1 MECIYT
7 KMKKHTTEFVP
18 EFKKDFLSP
27 GYCFT
32 WFGLGMIAGISMF
45 PPSFRDPVLAKIGY
59 WAGRFGK
66 NARCRAQI
74 NLALCFPEKSDAERE
89 LIIDN
94 MFATALQSMVMMAEL
109 AIRGPKKLQER
120 VCWKGSEILEEIR
133 CNNEKVIF
141 LVPHGWSVDIPA
153 MLMAAQGQKMAAM
166 FHRQRNPVIDYVW
179 NSVRRKFG
187 GRLHARKDGIRPF
200 IQSVRQGY
208 WGYYL
213 PDQDH
218 GPEYSEFA
226 DFFATYKATLP
237 VVGRLMNI
245 CQAKIIP
252 LFPVYDGG
260 KHLLTIEVRPPMESI
275 VNTDNKTIAR
285 QINKE
290 VEILVGPHPE
300 QYVWV
305 LKLLKTRKS
314 NEVDPY
320 P

>member
-1 MECIYT
+1 
-7 KMKKHTTEFVP
+7 
-18 EFKKDFLSP
+18 
-27 GYCFT
+27 
-32 WFGLGMIAGISMF
+32 LGMIAGISMF
-45 PPSFRDPVLAKIGY
+45 PPSFRDPVLAKIGR
-59 WAGRFGK
+59 WAGRLSK
-66 NARCRAQI
+66 KARRRATI
-74 NLALCFPEKSDAERE
+74 NLSLCFPEKSDTERG
-89 LIIDN
+89 IIVDK
-94 MFATALQSMVMMAEL
+94 MFVTALQSIVMMAEL
-109 AIRGPKKLQER
+109 AIRGPEKFQKR
-120 VCWKGSEILEEIR
+120 VFWKGLEILEEIR
-133 CNNEKVIF
+133 HNNRNVIF

-153 MLMAAQGQKMAAM
+153 MLLAAQGEKMAAM
-166 FHRQRNPVIDYVW
+166 FHQQRNPVIDYVW

-187 GRLHARKDGIRPF
+187 GRLHAREDGIKPF

-237 VVGRLMNI
+237 IIGRLMNI
-245 CQAKIIP
+245 SQAMIIP
-252 LFPVYDGG
+252 LFPVYDEK
-260 KHLLTIEVRPPMESI
+260 KHLLTIEIRPPMDACIASA
-275 VNTDNKTIAR
+275 DNKTIAR
-285 QINKE
+285 QMNKT

-314 NEVDPY
+314 NEADPY

>member
-1 MECIYT
+1 
-7 KMKKHTTEFVP
+7 MKKYKSEFIP
-18 EFKKDFLSP
+18 EFKKNYLSP
-27 GYCFT
+27 VYWST
-32 WFGLGMIAGISMF
+32 WFLLGMIAGISMF
-45 PPSFRDPVLAKIGY
+45 PPLFRDPVLAKIGR
-59 WAGRFGK
+59 WAGRLSK
-66 NARCRAQI
+66 KARRRATI
-74 NLALCFPEKSDAERE
+74 NLSLCFPEKSDTERE
-89 LIIDN
+89 IIVDK
-94 MFATALQSMVMMAEL
+94 MFVTALQSIVMMAEL
-109 AIRGPKKLQER
+109 AIRGPEKFQKR
-120 VCWKGSEILEEIR
+120 VFWKGLEILEEIR
-133 CNNEKVIF
+133 HNNRNVIF

-153 MLMAAQGQKMAAM
+153 MLLAAQGKKMAAM
-166 FHRQRNPVIDYVW
+166 FHQQRNPVIDYVW

-187 GRLHARKDGIRPF
+187 GRLHAREDGIKPF

-237 VVGRLMNI
+237 IIGRLMNI
-245 CQAKIIP
+245 SQAMIIP
-252 LFPVYDGG
+252 LFPVYDEK
-260 KHLLTIEVRPPMESI
+260 KHLLTIEIRPPMDACIASA
-275 VNTDNKTIAR
+275 DNKMIAR
-285 QINKE
+285 QMNKT

-314 NEVDPY
+314 NEADPY

>member
-1 MECIYT
+1 
-7 KMKKHTTEFVP
+7 MKKYKSEFIP
-18 EFKKDFLSP
+18 EFKKNYLSP
-27 GYCFT
+27 VYWST
-32 WFGLGMIAGISMF
+32 WFLLGMIAGISMF
-45 PPSFRDPVLAKIGY
+45 PPSFRDPVLAKIGR
-59 WAGRFGK
+59 WAGRLSK
-66 NARCRAQI
+66 KARRRATI
-74 NLALCFPEKSDAERE
+74 NLSLCFPEKSDTERE
-89 LIIDN
+89 IIVDK
-94 MFATALQSMVMMAEL
+94 MFATALQSIVMMAEL
-109 AIRGPKKLQER
+109 AIRGPEKFQKR
-120 VCWKGSEILEEIR
+120 VFWKGLEILEEIR
-133 CNNEKVIF
+133 HNNRNVIF

-153 MLMAAQGQKMAAM
+153 MLLAAQGEKMAAM
-166 FHRQRNPVIDYVW
+166 FHQQRNPVIDYIW

-187 GRLHARKDGIRPF
+187 GRLHAREDGIKPF

-237 VVGRLMNI
+237 IIRRLMNI
-245 CQAKIIP
+245 SQAMIIP
-252 LFPVYDGG
+252 LFPVYDEK
-260 KHLLTIEVRPPMESI
+260 KHLLTIEIRPPMDACIASA
-275 VNTDNKTIAR
+275 DNKMIAR
-285 QINKE
+285 QMNKT

-314 NEVDPY
+314 NEADPY

>member
-1 MECIYT
+1 
-7 KMKKHTTEFVP
+7 MKKYKSEFIT
-18 EFKKDFLSP
+18 EFKKNYLSP
-27 GYCFT
+27 VYWST
-32 WFGLGMIAGISMF
+32 WFLLGMIAGISMF
-45 PPSFRDPVLAKIGY
+45 PPSFRDPVLAKIGR
-59 WAGRFGK
+59 WAGRLSK
-66 NARCRAQI
+66 KARRRATI
-74 NLALCFPEKSDAERE
+74 NLSLCFPEKSDTERE
-89 LIIDN
+89 IIVDK
-94 MFATALQSMVMMAEL
+94 MFSTALQSIVMMAEL
-109 AIRGPKKLQER
+109 AIRGPEKFQKR
-120 VCWKGSEILEEIR
+120 VFWKGLEILEEIR
-133 CNNEKVIF
+133 HNNRNVIF

-153 MLMAAQGQKMAAM
+153 MLLAAQGKKMAAM
-166 FHRQRNPVIDYVW
+166 FHQQRNPVIDYVW

-187 GRLHARKDGIRPF
+187 GRLHAREDGIKPF

-237 VVGRLMNI
+237 IIGRLMNI
-245 CQAKIIP
+245 SQAMIIP
-252 LFPVYDGG
+252 LFPVYDEK
-260 KHLLTIEVRPPMESI
+260 KHLLTIEIRPPMDACIASA
-275 VNTDNKTIAR
+275 DNKMIAR
-285 QINKE
+285 QMNKT

-314 NEVDPY
+314 NEADPY

>member
-1 MECIYT
+1 W
-7 KMKKHTTEFVP
+7 
-18 EFKKDFLSP
+18 S
-27 GYCFT
+27 T
-32 WFGLGMIAGISMF
+32 WFLLGMIAGISMF
-45 PPSFRDPVLAKIGY
+45 PPSFRDPVLAKIGR
-59 WAGRFGK
+59 WAGRLSK
-66 NARCRAQI
+66 KARRRATI
-74 NLALCFPEKSDAERE
+74 NLSLCFPEKSDTERE
-89 LIIDN
+89 IIVDK
-94 MFATALQSMVMMAEL
+94 MFATALQSIVMMAEL
-109 AIRGPKKLQER
+109 AIRGPEKFQKR
-120 VCWKGSEILEEIR
+120 VFWKGLEILEEIR
-133 CNNEKVIF
+133 HNNRNVIF

-153 MLMAAQGQKMAAM
+153 MLLAAQGKKMAAM
-166 FHRQRNPVIDYVW
+166 FHQQRNPVIDYVW

-187 GRLHARKDGIRPF
+187 GRLHAREDGIKPF

-237 VVGRLMNI
+237 IIGRLMNI
-245 CQAKIIP
+245 SQAMIIP
-252 LFPVYDGG
+252 LFPVYDEK
-260 KHLLTIEVRPPMESI
+260 KHLLTIEIRPPMDACIASA
-275 VNTDNKTIAR
+275 DNKMIAR
-285 QINKE
+285 QMNKT

-314 NEVDPY
+314 NEADPY

>member
-1 MECIYT
+1 Y
-7 KMKKHTTEFVP
+7 KSEFIP
-18 EFKKDFLSP
+18 EFKKNYLSP
-27 GYCFT
+27 VYWST
-32 WFGLGMIAGISMF
+32 WFLLGMIAGISMF
-45 PPSFRDPVLAKIGY
+45 PPSFRDPVLAKIGR
-59 WAGRFGK
+59 WAGRLSK
-66 NARCRAQI
+66 KARRRATI
-74 NLALCFPEKSDAERE
+74 NLSLCFPEKSDTERE
-89 LIIDN
+89 IIVDK
-94 MFATALQSMVMMAEL
+94 MFATALQSIVMMAEL
-109 AIRGPKKLQER
+109 AIRGPEKFQKR
-120 VCWKGSEILEEIR
+120 VFWKGLEILEEIR
-133 CNNEKVIF
+133 HNNRNVIF

-153 MLMAAQGQKMAAM
+153 MLLAAQGKKMAAM
-166 FHRQRNPVIDYVW
+166 FHQQRNPVIDYVW

-187 GRLHARKDGIRPF
+187 GRLHAREDGIKPF

-237 VVGRLMNI
+237 IIGRLMNI
-245 CQAKIIP
+245 SQAMIIP
-252 LFPVYDGG
+252 LFPVYDEK
-260 KHLLTIEVRPPMESI
+260 KHLLTIEIRPPMDACIASA
-275 VNTDNKTIAR
+275 DNKTIAR
-285 QINKE
+285 QMNKT

-314 NEVDPY
+314 NEADPY

>member
-1 MECIYT
+1 
-7 KMKKHTTEFVP
+7 
-18 EFKKDFLSP
+18 
-27 GYCFT
+27 
-32 WFGLGMIAGISMF
+32 MF
-45 PPSFRDPVLAKIGY
+45 PPSFRDPVLAKIGR
-59 WAGRFGK
+59 WAGRLSK
-66 NARCRAQI
+66 KARRRVTI
-74 NLALCFPEKSDAERE
+74 NLSLCFPEKSDTERE
-89 LIIDN
+89 IIVDK
-94 MFATALQSMVMMAEL
+94 MFATALQSIVMMAEL
-109 AIRGPKKLQER
+109 AIHGPEKFQKR
-120 VCWKGSEILEEIR
+120 VFWKGLEILEEIR
-133 CNNEKVIF
+133 HNNRNVIF

-153 MLMAAQGQKMAAM
+153 MLLAAQGKKMAAM
-166 FHRQRNPVIDYVW
+166 FHQQRNPVIDYVW

-187 GRLHARKDGIRPF
+187 GRLHAREDGIKPF

-237 VVGRLMNI
+237 IIGRLMNI
-245 CQAKIIP
+245 SQAMIIP
-252 LFPVYDGG
+252 LFPVYDEK
-260 KHLLTIEVRPPMESI
+260 KHLLTIEIRPPMDACIASA
-275 VNTDNKTIAR
+275 DNKTIAR
-285 QINKE
+285 QMNKT

-314 NEVDPY
+314 NEADPY

>member
-1 MECIYT
+1 
-7 KMKKHTTEFVP
+7 MKKYKSEFIP
-18 EFKKDFLSP
+18 EFKKNYLSP
-27 GYCFT
+27 VYWST
-32 WFGLGMIAGISMF
+32 WFLLGMIAGISMF
-45 PPSFRDPVLAKIGY
+45 PPSFRDPVLAKIGR
-59 WAGRFGK
+59 WAGRLSK
-66 NARCRAQI
+66 KARRRATI
-74 NLALCFPEKSDAERE
+74 NLSLCFPEKSDTERE
-89 LIIDN
+89 IIVDK
-94 MFATALQSMVMMAEL
+94 MFVTALQSIVMMAEL
-109 AIRGPKKLQER
+109 AIRGPEKFQKR
-120 VCWKGSEILEEIR
+120 VFWKGLEILEEIR
-133 CNNEKVIF
+133 HNNRNVIF

-153 MLMAAQGQKMAAM
+153 MLLTAQGKKMAAM
-166 FHRQRNPVIDYVW
+166 FHQQRNPVIDYVW

-187 GRLHARKDGIRPF
+187 GRLHAREDGIKPF

-237 VVGRLMNI
+237 IIGRLMNI
-245 CQAKIIP
+245 SQAMIIP
-252 LFPVYDGG
+252 LFPVYDEK
-260 KHLLTIEVRPPMESI
+260 KHLLTIEIRPPMDACIASA
-275 VNTDNKTIAR
+275 DNKTIAR
-285 QINKE
+285 QMNKT

-314 NEVDPY
+314 NEADPY

>member
-1 MECIYT
+1 
-7 KMKKHTTEFVP
+7 P
-18 EFKKDFLSP
+18 EFKKNYLSP
-27 GYCFT
+27 DYWST
-32 WFGLGMIAGISMF
+32 WFLLGMIAGISMF
-45 PPSFRDPVLAKIGY
+45 PPLFRDPVLAKIGR
-59 WAGRFGK
+59 WAGRLSK
-66 NARCRAQI
+66 KARRRATI
-74 NLALCFPEKSDAERE
+74 NLSLCFPEKSDTERE
-89 LIIDN
+89 IIVDK
-94 MFATALQSMVMMAEL
+94 MFATALQSIVMMAEL
-109 AIRGPKKLQER
+109 AIRGPEKFQKR
-120 VCWKGSEILEEIR
+120 VFWKGLEILEEIR
-133 CNNEKVIF
+133 HNNRNVIF

-153 MLMAAQGQKMAAM
+153 MLLAAQGKKMAAM
-166 FHRQRNPVIDYVW
+166 FHQQRNPVIDYVW

-187 GRLHARKDGIRPF
+187 GRLHAREDGIKPF

-237 VVGRLMNI
+237 IIGRLMNI
-245 CQAKIIP
+245 SQAMIIP
-252 LFPVYDGG
+252 LFPVYDEK
-260 KHLLTIEVRPPMESI
+260 KHLLTIEIRPPMDACIASA
-275 VNTDNKTIAR
+275 DNKTIAR
-285 QINKE
+285 QMNKT

-314 NEVDPY
+314 NEADPY

>member
-1 MECIYT
+1 
-7 KMKKHTTEFVP
+7 MKKYKSEFIP
-18 EFKKDFLSP
+18 EFKKNYLSP
-27 GYCFT
+27 VYWST
-32 WFGLGMIAGISMF
+32 WFLLGMIAGISMF
-45 PPSFRDPVLAKIGY
+45 PPSFRDPVLAKIGR
-59 WAGRFGK
+59 WAGRLSK
-66 NARCRAQI
+66 KARRRATI
-74 NLALCFPEKSDAERE
+74 NLSLCFPEKSDTERE
-89 LIIDN
+89 IIVDK
-94 MFATALQSMVMMAEL
+94 MLVTALQSIVMMAEL
-109 AIRGPKKLQER
+109 AIRGPEKFQKR
-120 VCWKGSEILEEIR
+120 VFWKGLEILEEIR
-133 CNNEKVIF
+133 HNNRNVIF

-153 MLMAAQGQKMAAM
+153 MLLAAQGKKMAAM
-166 FHRQRNPVIDYVW
+166 FHQQRNPVIDYVW

-187 GRLHARKDGIRPF
+187 GRLHAREDGIKPF

-237 VVGRLMNI
+237 IIGRLMNI
-245 CQAKIIP
+245 SQAMIIP
-252 LFPVYDGG
+252 LFPVYDEK
-260 KHLLTIEVRPPMESI
+260 KHLLTIEIRPPMDACIASA
-275 VNTDNKTIAR
+275 DNKTIAR
-285 QINKE
+285 QMNKT

-314 NEVDPY
+314 NEADPY

>member
-1 MECIYT
+1 
-7 KMKKHTTEFVP
+7 MKKYKSEFIP
-18 EFKKDFLSP
+18 EFKKNYLSP
-27 GYCFT
+27 VYWST
-32 WFGLGMIAGISMF
+32 WFLLGMIAGISLF
-45 PPSFRDPVLAKIGY
+45 PPSFRDPVLAKIGR
-59 WAGRFGK
+59 WAGRLSK
-66 NARCRAQI
+66 KARRRATI
-74 NLALCFPEKSDAERE
+74 NLSLCFPEKSDTERE
-89 LIIDN
+89 IIVDK
-94 MFATALQSMVMMAEL
+94 MFVTALQSIVMMAEL
-109 AIRGPKKLQER
+109 AIRGPEKFQKR
-120 VCWKGSEILEEIR
+120 VFWKGLEILEEIQH
-133 CNNEKVIF
+133 NNRNVIF

-153 MLMAAQGQKMAAM
+153 MLLAAQGKKMAAM
-166 FHRQRNPVIDYVW
+166 FHQQRNPVIDYVW

-187 GRLHARKDGIRPF
+187 GRLHAREDGIKPF

-237 VVGRLMNI
+237 IIGRLMNI
-245 CQAKIIP
+245 SQAMIIP
-252 LFPVYDGG
+252 LFPVYDEK
-260 KHLLTIEVRPPMESI
+260 KHLLTIEIRPPMDACIASA
-275 VNTDNKTIAR
+275 DNKTIAR
-285 QINKE
+285 QMNKT

-314 NEVDPY
+314 NEADPY

>member
-1 MECIYT
+1 
-7 KMKKHTTEFVP
+7 MKKYKSEFIP
-18 EFKKDFLSP
+18 EFKKNYLSP
-27 GYCFT
+27 VYWST
-32 WFGLGMIAGISMF
+32 WFLLGMIAGISMF
-45 PPSFRDPVLAKIGY
+45 PPSFRDPVLAKIGR
-59 WAGRFGK
+59 WAGRLSK
-66 NARCRAQI
+66 KARRRATI
-74 NLALCFPEKSDAERE
+74 NLSLCFPEKSDTERE
-89 LIIDN
+89 IIVDK
-94 MFATALQSMVMMAEL
+94 MFSTALQSIVMMAEL
-109 AIRGPKKLQER
+109 AIRGPEKFQKR
-120 VCWKGSEILEEIR
+120 VFWKGLEILEEIR
-133 CNNEKVIF
+133 HNNRNVIF

-153 MLMAAQGQKMAAM
+153 MLLAAQGKKMAAM
-166 FHRQRNPVIDYVW
+166 FHQQRNPVIDYVW

-187 GRLHARKDGIRPF
+187 GRLHAREDGIKPF

-237 VVGRLMNI
+237 IIGRLMNI
-245 CQAKIIP
+245 SQATIIP
-252 LFPVYDGG
+252 LFPVYDEK
-260 KHLLTIEVRPPMESI
+260 KHLLTIEIRPPMDACIASA
-275 VNTDNKTIAR
+275 DNKMIAR
-285 QINKE
+285 QMNKT

-314 NEVDPY
+314 NEADPY

>member
-1 MECIYT
+1 
-7 KMKKHTTEFVP
+7 
-18 EFKKDFLSP
+18 FKKNYLSP
-27 GYCFT
+27 VYWST
-32 WFGLGMIAGISMF
+32 WFLLGMIAGISMF
-45 PPSFRDPVLAKIGY
+45 PPSFRDPVLAKIGR
-59 WAGRFGK
+59 WAGRLSK
-66 NARCRAQI
+66 KARRRATI
-74 NLALCFPEKSDAERE
+74 NLSLCFPEKSDTERE
-89 LIIDN
+89 IIVDK
-94 MFATALQSMVMMAEL
+94 MFVTALQSIVMMAEL
-109 AIRGPKKLQER
+109 AIRGPEKFQKR
-120 VCWKGSEILEEIR
+120 VFWKGLEILEEIR
-133 CNNEKVIF
+133 HNNRNVIF

-153 MLMAAQGQKMAAM
+153 MLLAAQGKKMAAM
-166 FHRQRNPVIDYVW
+166 FHQQRNPVIDYVW

-187 GRLHARKDGIRPF
+187 GRLHAREDGIKPF

-237 VVGRLMNI
+237 IIGRLMNI
-245 CQAKIIP
+245 SQAMIIP
-252 LFPVYDGG
+252 LFPVYDEK
-260 KHLLTIEVRPPMESI
+260 KHLLTIEIRPPMDACIASA
-275 VNTDNKTIAR
+275 DNKTIAR
-285 QINKE
+285 QMNKT

-314 NEVDPY
+314 NEADPY

>member
-1 MECIYT
+1 
-7 KMKKHTTEFVP
+7 MKKYKSEFIP
-18 EFKKDFLSP
+18 EFKKNYLSP
-27 GYCFT
+27 VYWST
-32 WFGLGMIAGISMF
+32 WFLLGMIAGISMF
-45 PPSFRDPVLAKIGY
+45 PPSFRDPVLAKIGR
-59 WAGRFGK
+59 WAGRLSK
-66 NARCRAQI
+66 KARRRATI
-74 NLALCFPEKSDAERE
+74 NLSLCFPEKSDTEWE
-89 LIIDN
+89 IIVDK
-94 MFATALQSMVMMAEL
+94 MFATALQSIVMMAEL
-109 AIRGPKKLQER
+109 AIRGPEKFQKR
-120 VCWKGSEILEEIR
+120 VFWKGLEILEEIR
-133 CNNEKVIF
+133 HNNRNVIF

-153 MLMAAQGQKMAAM
+153 MLLAAQGKKMAAM
-166 FHRQRNPVIDYVW
+166 FHQQRNPVIDYVW

-187 GRLHARKDGIRPF
+187 GRLHAREDGIKPF

-237 VVGRLMNI
+237 IIGRLMNI
-245 CQAKIIP
+245 SQAMIIP
-252 LFPVYDGG
+252 LFPVYDEK
-260 KHLLTIEVRPPMESI
+260 KHLLTIEIRPPMDACIASA
-275 VNTDNKTIAR
+275 DNKTIAR
-285 QINKE
+285 QMNKT

-314 NEVDPY
+314 NEADPY

>member
-1 MECIYT
+1 
-7 KMKKHTTEFVP
+7 MKKYKSEFIP
-18 EFKKDFLSP
+18 EFKKNYLSP
-27 GYCFT
+27 VYWST
-32 WFGLGMIAGISMF
+32 WFLLGMIAGISMF
-45 PPSFRDPVLAKIGY
+45 PPSFRDPVLAKIGR
-59 WAGRFGK
+59 WAGRLSK
-66 NARCRAQI
+66 KARRRATI
-74 NLALCFPEKSDAERE
+74 NLSLCFPEKSDTERE
-89 LIIDN
+89 IIVDK
-94 MFATALQSMVMMAEL
+94 MFATALQSIVMMAEL
-109 AIRGPKKLQER
+109 AIRGPEKFQKR
-120 VCWKGSEILEEIR
+120 VFWKGLEILEEIR
-133 CNNEKVIF
+133 HNNRNVIF

-153 MLMAAQGQKMAAM
+153 MLLASQGKKMAAM
-166 FHRQRNPVIDYVW
+166 FHQQRNPVIDYVW

-187 GRLHARKDGIRPF
+187 GRLHAREDGIKPF

-237 VVGRLMNI
+237 IIGRLMNI
-245 CQAKIIP
+245 SQAMIIP
-252 LFPVYDGG
+252 LFPVYDEK
-260 KHLLTIEVRPPMESI
+260 KHLLTIEIRPPMDACIASA
-275 VNTDNKTIAR
+275 DNKMIAR
-285 QINKE
+285 QMNKT

-314 NEVDPY
+314 NEADPY

>member
-1 MECIYT
+1 
-7 KMKKHTTEFVP
+7 MKKYKSEFIP
-18 EFKKDFLSP
+18 EFKKNYLSP
-27 GYCFT
+27 VYWST
-32 WFGLGMIAGISMF
+32 WFLLGMIAGISMF
-45 PPSFRDPVLAKIGY
+45 PPSFRDPVLAKIGR
-59 WAGRFGK
+59 WAGRLSK
-66 NARCRAQI
+66 KARRRATI
-74 NLALCFPEKSDAERE
+74 NLSLCFPEKSDTERE
-89 LIIDN
+89 IIVDK
-94 MFATALQSMVMMAEL
+94 MFVTALQSIVMMAEL
-109 AIRGPKKLQER
+109 AIRGPEKFQKR
-120 VCWKGSEILEEIR
+120 VFWKGLEILEEIQH
-133 CNNEKVIF
+133 NNRNVIF

-153 MLMAAQGQKMAAM
+153 MLLAAQGKKMAAM
-166 FHRQRNPVIDYVW
+166 FHQQRNPVIDYVW

-187 GRLHARKDGIRPF
+187 GRLHAREDGIKPF

-237 VVGRLMNI
+237 IIGRLMNI
-245 CQAKIIP
+245 SQAMIIP
-252 LFPVYDGG
+252 LFPVYDEK
-260 KHLLTIEVRPPMESI
+260 KHLLTIEIRPPMDACIASA
-275 VNTDNKTIAR
+275 DNKTIAR
-285 QINKE
+285 QMNKT

-314 NEVDPY
+314 NEADPY

>member
-1 MECIYT
+1 
-7 KMKKHTTEFVP
+7 MKKYKSEFVP
-18 EFKKDFLSP
+18 EFKKNYLSP
-27 GYCFT
+27 VYWST
-32 WFGLGMIAGISMF
+32 WFLLGMIAGISMF
-45 PPSFRDPVLAKIGY
+45 PPSFRDPVLAKIGR
-59 WAGRFGK
+59 WAGRLSK
-66 NARCRAQI
+66 KARRRATI
-74 NLALCFPEKSDAERE
+74 NLSLCFPEKSDTERE
-89 LIIDN
+89 IIVDK
-94 MFATALQSMVMMAEL
+94 MFATALQSIVMMAEL
-109 AIRGPKKLQER
+109 AIRGPEKFQKR
-120 VCWKGSEILEEIR
+120 VFWKGLEILEEIR
-133 CNNEKVIF
+133 HNNRNVIF

-153 MLMAAQGQKMAAM
+153 MLLAAQGKKMAAM
-166 FHRQRNPVIDYVW
+166 FHQQRNPVIDYVW

-187 GRLHARKDGIRPF
+187 GRLHAREDGIKPF

-237 VVGRLMNI
+237 IIGRLMNI
-245 CQAKIIP
+245 SQAMIIP
-252 LFPVYDGG
+252 LFPVYDEK
-260 KHLLTIEVRPPMESI
+260 KHLLTIEIRPPMDACIASA
-275 VNTDNKTIAR
+275 DNKMIAR
-285 QINKE
+285 QMNKT

-314 NEVDPY
+314 NEADPY

>member
-1 MECIYT
+1 
-7 KMKKHTTEFVP
+7 MKKYKSEFIP
-18 EFKKDFLSP
+18 EFKKNYLSP
-27 GYCFT
+27 VYWST
-32 WFGLGMIAGISMF
+32 WFLLGMIAGISML
-45 PPSFRDPVLAKIGY
+45 PPSFRDPVLAKIGR
-59 WAGRFGK
+59 WAGRLSK
-66 NARCRAQI
+66 KARRRATI
-74 NLALCFPEKSDAERE
+74 NLSLCFPEKSDTERE
-89 LIIDN
+89 IIVDK
-94 MFATALQSMVMMAEL
+94 MFITALQSIVMMAEL
-109 AIRGPKKLQER
+109 AIRGPEKFQKR
-120 VCWKGSEILEEIR
+120 VFWKGLEILEEIR
-133 CNNEKVIF
+133 HNNRNVIF

-153 MLMAAQGQKMAAM
+153 MLLAAQGKKMAAM
-166 FHRQRNPVIDYVW
+166 FHQQRNPVIDYVW

-187 GRLHARKDGIRPF
+187 GRLHAREDGIKPF

-237 VVGRLMNI
+237 IIGRLMNI
-245 CQAKIIP
+245 SQAMIIP
-252 LFPVYDGG
+252 LFPVYDEK
-260 KHLLTIEVRPPMESI
+260 KHLLTIEIRPPMDACIASA
-275 VNTDNKTIAR
+275 DNKTIAR
-285 QINKE
+285 QMNKT

-314 NEVDPY
+314 NEADPY

>member
-1 MECIYT
+1 
-7 KMKKHTTEFVP
+7 MKKYKFEFIP
-18 EFKKDFLSP
+18 EFKKNYLSP
-27 GYCFT
+27 VYWST
-32 WFGLGMIAGISMF
+32 WFLLGMIAGISMF
-45 PPSFRDPVLAKIGY
+45 PPSFRDPVLAKIGR
-59 WAGRFGK
+59 WAGRLSK
-66 NARCRAQI
+66 KARRRATI
-74 NLALCFPEKSDAERE
+74 NLSLCFPEKSDTERE
-89 LIIDN
+89 IIVDK
-94 MFATALQSMVMMAEL
+94 MFVTALQSIVMMAEL
-109 AIRGPKKLQER
+109 AIRGPEKFQKR
-120 VCWKGSEILEEIR
+120 VFWKGLEILEEIR
-133 CNNEKVIF
+133 HNNRNVIF

-153 MLMAAQGQKMAAM
+153 MLLAAQGKKMAAM
-166 FHRQRNPVIDYVW
+166 FHQQRNPVIDYVW

-187 GRLHARKDGIRPF
+187 GRLHAREDGIKPF

-237 VVGRLMNI
+237 IIGRLMNI
-245 CQAKIIP
+245 SQAMIIP
-252 LFPVYDGG
+252 LFPVYDEK
-260 KHLLTIEVRPPMESI
+260 KHLLTIEIRPPMDACIASA
-275 VNTDNKTIAR
+275 DNKTIAR
-285 QINKE
+285 QMNKT

-314 NEVDPY
+314 NEADPY

>member
-1 MECIYT
+1 M
-7 KMKKHTTEFVP
+7 P
-18 EFKKDFLSP
+18 EFKKNYLSP
-27 GYCFT
+27 VYWST
-32 WFGLGMIAGISMF
+32 WFLLGMIAGISMF
-45 PPSFRDPVLAKIGY
+45 PPSFRDPVLAKIGR
-59 WAGRFGK
+59 WAGRLSK
-66 NARCRAQI
+66 KARRRATI
-74 NLALCFPEKSDAERE
+74 NLSLCFPEKNDTERE
-89 LIIDN
+89 IIVDK
-94 MFATALQSMVMMAEL
+94 MFATALQSIVMMAEL
-109 AIRGPKKLQER
+109 AIRGPEKFQKR
-120 VCWKGSEILEEIR
+120 VFWKGLEILEEIR
-133 CNNEKVIF
+133 HNNRNVIF

-153 MLMAAQGQKMAAM
+153 MLLAAQGKKMAAM
-166 FHRQRNPVIDYVW
+166 FHQQRNPVIDYVW

-187 GRLHARKDGIRPF
+187 GRLHAREDGIKPF

-237 VVGRLMNI
+237 IIGRLMNI
-245 CQAKIIP
+245 SQAMIIP
-252 LFPVYDGG
+252 LFPVYDEK
-260 KHLLTIEVRPPMESI
+260 KHLLTIEIRPPMDACIASA
-275 VNTDNKTIAR
+275 DNKMIAR
-285 QINKE
+285 QMNKT

-314 NEVDPY
+314 NEADPY

>member
-1 MECIYT
+1 VYW
-7 KMKKHTTEFVP
+7 
-18 EFKKDFLSP
+18 S
-27 GYCFT
+27 T
-32 WFGLGMIAGISMF
+32 WFLLGMIAGISMF
-45 PPSFRDPVLAKIGY
+45 PPSFRDPVLAKIGR
-59 WAGRFGK
+59 WAGRLSK
-66 NARCRAQI
+66 KARRRATI
-74 NLALCFPEKSDAERE
+74 NLSLCFPEKNDTERE
-89 LIIDN
+89 IIVDK
-94 MFATALQSMVMMAEL
+94 MFATALQSIVMMAEL
-109 AIRGPKKLQER
+109 AIRGPEKFQKR
-120 VCWKGSEILEEIR
+120 VFWKGLEILEEIR
-133 CNNEKVIF
+133 HNNRNVIF

-153 MLMAAQGQKMAAM
+153 MLLAAQGKKMAAM
-166 FHRQRNPVIDYVW
+166 FHQQRNPVIDYVW

-187 GRLHARKDGIRPF
+187 GRLHAREDGIKPF

-237 VVGRLMNI
+237 IIGRLMNI
-245 CQAKIIP
+245 SQAMIIP
-252 LFPVYDGG
+252 LFPVYDEK
-260 KHLLTIEVRPPMESI
+260 KHLLTIEIRPPMDACIASA
-275 VNTDNKTIAR
+275 DNKMIAR
-285 QINKE
+285 QMNKT

-314 NEVDPY
+314 NEADPY

>member
-1 MECIYT
+1 
-7 KMKKHTTEFVP
+7 MKKYKSEFIP
-18 EFKKDFLSP
+18 EFKKNYLSP
-27 GYCFT
+27 VYWST
-32 WFGLGMIAGISMF
+32 WFLLGLIAGISML
-45 PPSFRDPVLAKIGY
+45 PPSFRDPVLAKIGR
-59 WAGRFGK
+59 WAGRLSK
-66 NARCRAQI
+66 KARRRATI
-74 NLALCFPEKSDAERE
+74 NLSLCFPEKNDTERE
-89 LIIDN
+89 IIVDK
-94 MFATALQSMVMMAEL
+94 MFATALQSIVMMAEL
-109 AIRGPKKLQER
+109 AIRGPEKFQKR
-120 VCWKGSEILEEIR
+120 VFWKGLEILEEIR
-133 CNNEKVIF
+133 HNNRNVIF

-153 MLMAAQGQKMAAM
+153 MLLAAQGKKMAAM
-166 FHRQRNPVIDYVW
+166 FHQQRNPVIDYVW

-187 GRLHARKDGIRPF
+187 GRLHAREDGIKPF

-237 VVGRLMNI
+237 IIGRLMNI
-245 CQAKIIP
+245 SQAMIIP
-252 LFPVYDGG
+252 LFPVYDEK
-260 KHLLTIEVRPPMESI
+260 KHLLTIEIRPPMDACIASA
-275 VNTDNKTIAR
+275 DNKMIAR
-285 QINKE
+285 QMNKT

-314 NEVDPY
+314 NEADPY

>member
-1 MECIYT
+1 
-7 KMKKHTTEFVP
+7 
-18 EFKKDFLSP
+18 FL
-27 GYCFT
+27 
-32 WFGLGMIAGISMF
+32 LGMIAGISMF
-45 PPSFRDPVLAKIGY
+45 PPSFRDPVLAKIGR
-59 WAGRFGK
+59 WAGRLSK
-66 NARCRAQI
+66 KARRRATI
-74 NLALCFPEKSDAERE
+74 NLSLCFPEKSDTERE
-89 LIIDN
+89 IIVDK
-94 MFATALQSMVMMAEL
+94 MFITALQSIVMMAEL
-109 AIRGPKKLQER
+109 AIRGPEKFQKR
-120 VCWKGSEILEEIR
+120 VFWKGLEILEEIR
-133 CNNEKVIF
+133 HNNRNVIF

-153 MLMAAQGQKMAAM
+153 MLLAAQGKKMAAM
-166 FHRQRNPVIDYVW
+166 FHQQRNPVIDYVW

-187 GRLHARKDGIRPF
+187 GRLHAREDGIKPF

-237 VVGRLMNI
+237 IIGRLMNI
-245 CQAKIIP
+245 SQAMIIP
-252 LFPVYDGG
+252 LFPVYDEK
-260 KHLLTIEVRPPMESI
+260 KHLLTIEIRPPMDACIASA
-275 VNTDNKTIAR
+275 DNKTIAR
-285 QINKE
+285 QMNKT

-314 NEVDPY
+314 NEADPY

>member
-1 MECIYT
+1 
-7 KMKKHTTEFVP
+7 MKKYKSEFIP
-18 EFKKDFLSP
+18 EFKKNYLSP
-27 GYCFT
+27 VYWST
-32 WFGLGMIAGISMF
+32 WFLFGMIAGISMF
-45 PPSFRDPVLAKIGY
+45 PPSFRDPVLAKIGR
-59 WAGRFGK
+59 WAGRLSK
-66 NARCRAQI
+66 KARRRATI
-74 NLALCFPEKSDAERE
+74 NLSLCFPEKNDTERE
-89 LIIDN
+89 IIVDK
-94 MFATALQSMVMMAEL
+94 MFATALQSIVMMAEL
-109 AIRGPKKLQER
+109 AIRGPEKFQKR
-120 VCWKGSEILEEIR
+120 VFWKGLEILEEIR
-133 CNNEKVIF
+133 HNNRNVIF

-153 MLMAAQGQKMAAM
+153 MLLAAQGEKMAAM
-166 FHRQRNPVIDYVW
+166 FHQQRNPVIDYIW

-187 GRLHARKDGIRPF
+187 GRLHAREDGIKPF

-237 VVGRLMNI
+237 IIGRLMNI
-245 CQAKIIP
+245 SQAMIIP
-252 LFPVYDGG
+252 LFPVYDEK
-260 KHLLTIEVRPPMESI
+260 KHLLTIEIRPPMDACIASA
-275 VNTDNKTIAR
+275 DNKMIAR
-285 QINKE
+285 QMNKT

-314 NEVDPY
+314 NEADPY

>member
-1 MECIYT
+1 
-7 KMKKHTTEFVP
+7 MKKYKSEFIP
-18 EFKKDFLSP
+18 EFKKNYLSP
-27 GYCFT
+27 VYWST
-32 WFGLGMIAGISMF
+32 WFLLGMIAGISMF
-45 PPSFRDPVLAKIGY
+45 PPLFRDPVLAKIGR
-59 WAGRFGK
+59 WAGRLSK
-66 NARCRAQI
+66 KARRRATI
-74 NLALCFPEKSDAERE
+74 NLSLCFPEKSDTERE
-89 LIIDN
+89 IIVDK
-94 MFATALQSMVMMAEL
+94 MFATALQSIVMMAEL
-109 AIRGPKKLQER
+109 AICGPEKFQKRVFWRGL
-120 VCWKGSEILEEIR
+120 EILEEIR
-133 CNNEKVIF
+133 HNNRNVIF

-153 MLMAAQGQKMAAM
+153 MLLAAQGKKMAAM
-166 FHRQRNPVIDYVW
+166 FHQQRNPVIDYVW

-187 GRLHARKDGIRPF
+187 GRLHAREDGIKPF

-237 VVGRLMNI
+237 IIGRLMNI
-245 CQAKIIP
+245 SQAMIIP
-252 LFPVYDGG
+252 LFPVYDEK
-260 KHLLTIEVRPPMESI
+260 KHLLTIEIRPPMDACIASA
-275 VNTDNKTIAR
+275 DNKTIAR
-285 QINKE
+285 QMNKT

-314 NEVDPY
+314 NEADPY

>member
-1 MECIYT
+1 
-7 KMKKHTTEFVP
+7 EFIP
-18 EFKKDFLSP
+18 EFKKNYLSP
-27 GYCFT
+27 DYWST
-32 WFGLGMIAGISMF
+32 WFLLGMIAGISMF
-45 PPSFRDPVLAKIGY
+45 PPLFRDPVLAKIGR
-59 WAGRFGK
+59 WAGRLSK
-66 NARCRAQI
+66 KARRRATI
-74 NLALCFPEKSDAERE
+74 NLSLCFPEKSDTERE
-89 LIIDN
+89 IIVDK
-94 MFATALQSMVMMAEL
+94 MFATALQSIVMMAEL
-109 AIRGPKKLQER
+109 AIRGPEKFQKR
-120 VCWKGSEILEEIR
+120 VFWKGLEILEEIR
-133 CNNEKVIF
+133 HNNRNVIF

-153 MLMAAQGQKMAAM
+153 MLLAAQGKKMAAM
-166 FHRQRNPVIDYVW
+166 FHQQRNPVIDYVW

-187 GRLHARKDGIRPF
+187 GRLHAREDGIKPF

-237 VVGRLMNI
+237 IIGRLMNI
-245 CQAKIIP
+245 SQAMIIP
-252 LFPVYDGG
+252 LFPVYDEK
-260 KHLLTIEVRPPMESI
+260 KHLLTIEIRPPMDACIASA
-275 VNTDNKTIAR
+275 DNKTIAR
-285 QINKE
+285 QMNKT

-314 NEVDPY
+314 NEADPY

>member
-1 MECIYT
+1 
-7 KMKKHTTEFVP
+7 MKKYKSEFIP
-18 EFKKDFLSP
+18 EFKKNYLSP
-27 GYCFT
+27 VYWST
-32 WFGLGMIAGISMF
+32 WFLLGMIAGISMF
-45 PPSFRDPVLAKIGY
+45 PPLFRDPVLAKIGR
-59 WAGRFGK
+59 WAGRLSK
-66 NARCRAQI
+66 KARRKATI
-74 NLALCFPEKSDAERE
+74 NLSLCFPEKSDTERE
-89 LIIDN
+89 IIVDK
-94 MFATALQSMVMMAEL
+94 MFATALQSIVMMAEL
-109 AIRGPKKLQER
+109 AIRGPEKFQKR
-120 VCWKGSEILEEIR
+120 VFWKGLEILEEIR
-133 CNNEKVIF
+133 HNNRNVIF

-153 MLMAAQGQKMAAM
+153 MLLAAQGKKMAAM
-166 FHRQRNPVIDYVW
+166 FHQQRNPVIDYVW

-187 GRLHARKDGIRPF
+187 GRLHAREDGIKPF

-237 VVGRLMNI
+237 IIGRLMNI
-245 CQAKIIP
+245 SQAMIIP
-252 LFPVYDGG
+252 LFPVYDEK
-260 KHLLTIEVRPPMESI
+260 KHLLTIEIRPPMDACIASA
-275 VNTDNKTIAR
+275 DNKTIAR
-285 QINKE
+285 QMNKT

-314 NEVDPY
+314 NEADPY

>member
-1 MECIYT
+1 
-7 KMKKHTTEFVP
+7 
-18 EFKKDFLSP
+18 
-27 GYCFT
+27 
-32 WFGLGMIAGISMF
+32 LGMIAGISMF
-45 PPSFRDPVLAKIGY
+45 PPSFRDPVLAKIGR
-59 WAGRFGK
+59 WAGRLSK
-66 NARCRAQI
+66 KARRRATI
-74 NLALCFPEKSDAERE
+74 NLSLCFPEKSDTERE
-89 LIIDN
+89 IIVDN
-94 MFATALQSMVMMAEL
+94 MFTTALQSIVMMAEL
-109 AIRGPKKLQER
+109 AICGPEKFQKR
-120 VCWKGSEILEEIR
+120 VFWKGLEILEEIR
-133 CNNEKVIF
+133 HNNRNVIF

-153 MLMAAQGQKMAAM
+153 MLLAAQGEKMAAM
-166 FHRQRNPVIDYVW
+166 FHQQRNPVIDYVW

-187 GRLHARKDGIRPF
+187 GRLHAREDGIKPF

-237 VVGRLMNI
+237 IIGRLMNI
-245 CQAKIIP
+245 SQAMIIP
-252 LFPVYDGG
+252 LFPVYDEK
-260 KHLLTIEVRPPMESI
+260 KHLLTIEIRPPMDACIASA
-275 VNTDNKTIAR
+275 DNKMIAR
-285 QINKE
+285 QMNKT

-314 NEVDPY
+314 NEADPY

>member
-1 MECIYT
+1 
-7 KMKKHTTEFVP
+7 MKKYKSEFIP
-18 EFKKDFLSP
+18 EFKKNYLSP
-27 GYCFT
+27 VYWFT
-32 WFGLGMIAGISMF
+32 WFVLGMIAGISMF
-45 PPSFRDPVLAKIGY
+45 PPSFRDPVLEKIGR
-59 WAGRFGK
+59 WAGRLSK
-66 NARCRAQI
+66 KARRRATI
-74 NLALCFPEKSDAERE
+74 NLSLCFPEKSDTERE
-89 LIIDN
+89 IIVDK
-94 MFATALQSMVMMAEL
+94 MFATALQSIVMMAEL
-109 AIRGPKKLQER
+109 AIRGPEKFQKR
-120 VCWKGSEILEEIR
+120 VFWKGLEILEEIR
-133 CNNEKVIF
+133 HNNRNVIF

-153 MLMAAQGQKMAAM
+153 MLLAAQGKKMAAM
-166 FHRQRNPVIDYVW
+166 FHQQRNPVIDYVW

-187 GRLHARKDGIRPF
+187 GRLHAREDGIKPF

-237 VVGRLMNI
+237 IIGRLMNI
-245 CQAKIIP
+245 SQAMIIP
-252 LFPVYDGG
+252 LFPVYDEK
-260 KHLLTIEVRPPMESI
+260 KHLLTIEIRPPMDACIASA
-275 VNTDNKTIAR
+275 DNKTIAR
-285 QINKE
+285 QMNKT

-314 NEVDPY
+314 NEADPY

>member
-1 MECIYT
+1 
-7 KMKKHTTEFVP
+7 MKKYKSEFIP
-18 EFKKDFLSP
+18 EFKKNYLSP
-27 GYCFT
+27 VYWST
-32 WFGLGMIAGISMF
+32 WFLLGMIAGISMF
-45 PPSFRDPVLAKIGY
+45 PPSFRDPVLAKIGR
-59 WAGRFGK
+59 WAGRLSK
-66 NARCRAQI
+66 KARRRATI
-74 NLALCFPEKSDAERE
+74 NLSLCFPEKSDTERE
-89 LIIDN
+89 IIVDK
-94 MFATALQSMVMMAEL
+94 MFATALQSIVMMAEL
-109 AIRGPKKLQER
+109 AIRGPEKFQKR
-120 VCWKGSEILEEIR
+120 VFWKGLEIIEEIR
-133 CNNEKVIF
+133 HNNRNVIF

-153 MLMAAQGQKMAAM
+153 MLLAAQGKKMAAM
-166 FHRQRNPVIDYVW
+166 FHQQRNPVIDYVW

-187 GRLHARKDGIRPF
+187 GRLHAREDGIKPF

-237 VVGRLMNI
+237 IIGRLMNI
-245 CQAKIIP
+245 SQAMIIP
-252 LFPVYDGG
+252 LFPVYDEK
-260 KHLLTIEVRPPMESI
+260 KHLLTIEIRPPMDACIASA
-275 VNTDNKTIAR
+275 DNKTIAR
-285 QINKE
+285 QMNKT

-314 NEVDPY
+314 NEADPY

>member
-1 MECIYT
+1 
-7 KMKKHTTEFVP
+7 MKKYKSEFIP
-18 EFKKDFLSP
+18 EFKKNYLSP
-27 GYCFT
+27 VYWST
-32 WFGLGMIAGISMF
+32 WFLLGMIAGISMF
-45 PPSFRDPVLAKIGY
+45 PPSFRDPVLAKIGR
-59 WAGRFGK
+59 WAGRLSK
-66 NARCRAQI
+66 KARRRATI
-74 NLALCFPEKSDAERE
+74 NLSLCFPEKSDTERE
-89 LIIDN
+89 IIVDK
-94 MFATALQSMVMMAEL
+94 MFATALQSIVMMAEL
-109 AIRGPKKLQER
+109 AIRGPEKFQKR
-120 VCWKGSEILEEIR
+120 VFWKGLEILEEIR
-133 CNNEKVIF
+133 HNNRNVIF

-153 MLMAAQGQKMAAM
+153 MLLAAQGKKMAAM
-166 FHRQRNPVIDYVW
+166 FHQQRNPVIDYVW

-187 GRLHARKDGIRPF
+187 GRLHSREDGIKPF

-237 VVGRLMNI
+237 IIGRLMNI
-245 CQAKIIP
+245 SQAMIIP
-252 LFPVYDGG
+252 LFPVYDEK
-260 KHLLTIEVRPPMESI
+260 KHLLTIEIRPPMDACIASA
-275 VNTDNKTIAR
+275 DNKTIAR
-285 QINKE
+285 QMNKT

-314 NEVDPY
+314 NEADPY